1 MTRNVIE
8 AQVSAPTYQ
17 VPDICRQP
25 VDVRADTADQVQML
39 GFAVSFIDQVDNKT
53 GGNERQGKHH
63 TDSH

>member
-1 MTRNVIE
+1 
-8 AQVSAPTYQ
+8 
-17 VPDICRQP
+17 
-25 VDVRADTADQVQML
+25 VQML